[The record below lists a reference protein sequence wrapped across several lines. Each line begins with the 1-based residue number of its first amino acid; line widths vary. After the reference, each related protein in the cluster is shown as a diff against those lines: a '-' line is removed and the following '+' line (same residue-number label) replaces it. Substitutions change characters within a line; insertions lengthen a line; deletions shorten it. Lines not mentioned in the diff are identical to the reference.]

1 MKRSMKLVS
10 ARTSCWWGT
19 SAPARRTWPRRC
31 ACWRASGGW
40 RPASSPRHRSS
51 CGCGA
56 PATRGALT
64 VRPRSSAALGCS
76 SSTSSASCRWI
87 SRRARSSRCSPTLRA
102 AVGGHHHE
110 PGVQPVGRGVRRRP
124 DGGGR
129 AHRQG
134 HGHVVLPLP
143 VLPKN
148 TRSSRGPTKPSESMS
163 SRPQPSENRTCDQS
177 NPSADL
183 CTGSLACLSSRALL
197 VASLCASSARAWPC
211 SPPPASSILSTSI
224 IPSCLCSLPIRRTD
238 NVKACGLVGVAV
250 LKTEKLS
257 CSILKIGCDQTRNHD
272 VNKHK

>member
-87 SRRARSSRCSPTLRA
+87 STARALLGVRRRLRA

-134 HGHVVLPLP
+134 HGHVGLATAGLAEEHEVLAGADEAQRKHVVAAPALGEPHVRPVEPLGRLVHGEPRLPEQPCPLGRVP
-143 VLPKN
+143 VRELGLEHGPAARHLRPLSCPR
-148 TRSSRGPTKPSESMS
+148 RSFPPAFARCRYDAPTTLRHAVWS
-163 SRPQPSENRTCDQS
+163 
-177 NPSADL
+177 
-183 CTGSLACLSSRALL
+183 
-197 VASLCASSARAWPC
+197 AWPC
-211 SPPPASSILSTSI
+211 SKPKNYRA
-224 IPSCLCSLPIRRTD
+224 
-238 NVKACGLVGVAV
+238 
-250 LKTEKLS
+250 
-257 CSILKIGCDQTRNHD
+257 QF
-272 VNKHK
+272 

>member
-87 SRRARSSRCSPTLRA
+87 PTARALLGVRRRLRA

-134 HGHVVLPLP
+134 HGHVGLAPAGLAEEHEVLAGADEAQRKHVVAAPALGEPHVRPVEPLGRLVHGEPRLPEQPCPLGRVP
-143 VLPKN
+143 VRELGLEHGPAARHLRPLSCPR
-148 TRSSRGPTKPSESMS
+148 RSFPPAFARCRYDAPTTLRHAVWS
-163 SRPQPSENRTCDQS
+163 
-177 NPSADL
+177 
-183 CTGSLACLSSRALL
+183 
-197 VASLCASSARAWPC
+197 AWPC
-211 SPPPASSILSTSI
+211 SKPKNYRA
-224 IPSCLCSLPIRRTD
+224 
-238 NVKACGLVGVAV
+238 
-250 LKTEKLS
+250 
-257 CSILKIGCDQTRNHD
+257 QF
-272 VNKHK
+272 

>member
-87 SRRARSSRCSPTLRA
+87 PTARALLGVRRRLRA

-124 DGGGR
+124 DGGR
-129 AHRQG
+129 RHRPRRPPRQAHTVPRGVVQG
-134 HGHVVLPLP
+134 PERPDAGGVAAQ
-143 VLPKN
+143 K
-148 TRSSRGPTKPSESMS
+148 

-183 CTGSLACLSSRALL
+183 CTGSLACLSSRALF
-197 VASLCASSARAWPC
+197 VASLCASSA
-211 SPPPASSILSTSI
+211 SSMALQPT
-224 IPSCLCSLPIRRTD
+224 CVLYLVHVDHSLLPL
-238 NVKACGLVGVAV
+238 LVAD
-250 LKTEKLS
+250 TTHR
-257 CSILKIGCDQTRNHD
+257 QR
-272 VNKHK
+272 

>member
-87 SRRARSSRCSPTLRA
+87 PTARALLGVRRRLRA

-110 PGVQPVGRGVRRRP
+110 PGVQPAGRGVRRRP

-134 HGHVVLPLP
+134 HGHVGLAPAGLAEEHEVLAGADEAQRKHAVAAPALGEPHVRPVEPLGRLVHGEPRLPEQPCPLGRVP
-143 VLPKN
+143 VRELGLEHGPAARHLRPLSCPR
-148 TRSSRGPTKPSESMS
+148 RSFPPAFARCRYDAPTTLRHAVWS
-163 SRPQPSENRTCDQS
+163 
-177 NPSADL
+177 
-183 CTGSLACLSSRALL
+183 
-197 VASLCASSARAWPC
+197 AWPC
-211 SPPPASSILSTSI
+211 SKPKNYRA
-224 IPSCLCSLPIRRTD
+224 
-238 NVKACGLVGVAV
+238 
-250 LKTEKLS
+250 
-257 CSILKIGCDQTRNHD
+257 QF
-272 VNKHK
+272 